1 MTNRIV
7 VENQKTGNP
16 PSEWDIVEIGD
27 ANIVGFATAIS
38 ADPGETVS
46 FKVDTDSADY
56 RIDIY
61 RLGYYGGDGARKVYT
76 IQVQIPSAQV
86 QPDPLI
92 DLTTG
97 LIDCGNWG
105 VSASWVVPADAVTGL
120 YIAKLVRQDTTAGVN
135 HMPFIVRDNGVAG
148 DVLFMTA
155 DTTWQAY
162 NPWGGYNL
170 YGGTLPP
177 GRAYK
182 VSYNRPY
189 NTRGIEL
196 QSGPQD
202 WIFGAEYPAIRW
214 LEQNGYNLSYAT
226 GVDADRDAA
235 SLLAY
240 KILLSVGHD
249 EYWSAGQR
257 ANVEAARDAGVHLA
271 FFSGNE
277 CYWKIRW
284 EPSTDVSA
292 TPYRTMVCY
301 KESRANAKIDPSLVW
316 TGSWRDPRF
325 SPPGDGGR
333 PENGL
338 TGTIFQVDSY
348 RLDTITIPYAYSR
361 LRFWRNTTIA
371 SLTPGQTGS
380 LVTGYLGYE
389 WDEDRD
395 NGARPAGLIDLS
407 LSTVNVNTYLRD
419 YGTTVGTKDAV
430 HSLTLYRAPSGAL
443 VFGAGTVYWAWGLDP
458 NHDNEPTPAD
468 PIVQQVTV
476 NLFADMG
483 VQPATLQPG
492 LVAATASTDTTPP
505 TSTITVPAAGTT
517 WTEGQ
522 QVVISGTAADTGG
535 GIVAGVEVSL
545 DGGTT
550 WRKATGTTSWSYK
563 WTAQAAGS
571 YTLKSRAT
579 DDSVNMQ
586 VPGSGVTVTVG
597 AATTVSVWGFG
608 EQPVTTFIQDPNAV
622 ELGVKF
628 VAAVDGTIVGLK
640 FYKGLQ
646 NEAPHTGSLWAS
658 DGTLLASVTFTDE
671 IITGWQTARFA
682 TPVAIVA
689 GTVYVASYHT
699 AGFYSADANGFATAR
714 TTGPLTALADSD
726 GGNGVF
732 AYGATSA
739 FPATSFQASN
749 YWIDVLFVPSMAPA
763 GVGLFSLSDVPAT
776 VTVNDPSAVELGVK
790 FTTDAAGTV
799 TGVRFYKGP
808 QNTGTHQGRLWT
820 AAGTLLATA
829 TFSSETASGWQ
840 TAYFATAVAIVPGTT
855 YIVSYHSN
863 GFYSA
868 NGAYF
873 GSAHVNGHLTAPADA
888 GAGGNGVYSYG
899 ASGSFPNNSFNATNY
914 WVDVV
919 FVPGS

>member
-1 MTNRIV
+1 MTNKIV
-7 VENQKTGNP
+7 IENQQTGNP
-16 PSEWDIVEIGD
+16 QSEWDIDGIGD
-27 ANIVGFATAIS
+27 ANIVGFATSIS
-38 ADPGETVS
+38 VDPGETVS
-46 FKVDTDSADY
+46 FKVDTDSTDY

-61 RLGYYGGDGARKVYT
+61 RLGYYGGDGARKVT
-76 IQVQIPSAQV
+76 TLQVQLTAAQL
-86 QPDPLI
+86 QPDPLV
-92 DLTTG
+92 DLSTG
-97 LIDCGNWG
+97 LVDAGNWT
-105 VSASWVVPADAVTGL
+105 VSASWPVPSGAVTGL
-120 YIAKLVRQDTTAGVN
+120 YIAKLVRQDTTAGEN
-135 HMPFIVRDNGVAG
+135 HMPFVVRDGGAG
-148 DVLFMTA
+148 SDILFMTA

-162 NPWGGYNL
+162 NSWGGYNL
-170 YGGTLPP
+170 YGGNLPP

-189 NTRGIEL
+189 NTRGIDF

-202 WIFGAEYPAIRW
+202 WIFAAEYPAIRW
-214 LEQNGYNLSYAT
+214 LERNGYDLSYAT
-226 GVDADRDAA
+226 GVDSDANA
-235 SLLAY
+235 AALLAY

-284 EPSTDVSA
+284 EPSTDGSS

-371 SLTPGQTGS
+371 SLQPGQTGS
-380 LVTGYLGYE
+380 LVTNYLGYE

-407 LSTVNVNTYLRD
+407 LSTVTVNSYLRD
-419 YGTTVGTKDAV
+419 YGTTVGTRDAV

-443 VFGAGTVYWAWGLDP
+443 VFGAGTVYWVWGLDS
-458 NHDNEPTPAD
+458 NHDNEPTPED

-483 VQPATLQPG
+483 VQPATLMSG
-492 LVAATASTDTTPP
+492 LVAATASTDTIPP
-505 TSTITVPAAGTT
+505 SSTITSPTPGTT
-517 WTEGQ
+517 WAEGQ
-522 QVVISGTAADTGG
+522 QVVIAGTATDAGG
-535 GIVAGVEVSL
+535 GVVAGVEISI
-545 DGGTT
+545 DGGVT
-550 WRKATGTTSWSYK
+550 WHKAAGTTSWTYN

-579 DDSVNMQ
+579 DDSVNMET
-586 VPGSGVTVTVG
+586 PGSGVAVTVS
-597 AATTVSVWGFG
+597 AATTVGLWGFS
-608 EQPVTTFIQDPNAV
+608 EQPATVFIQDPNGV

-628 VAAVDGTIVGLK
+628 LSTVNGTVAGLK

-646 NEAPHTGSLWAS
+646 NEGPHTGNLWSS
-658 DGTLLASVTFTDE
+658 DGTLLASVIFADE
-671 IITGWQTARFA
+671 ILSGWQTATFE
-682 TPVAIVA
+682 TPVEITA
-689 GTVYVASYHT
+689 GTIYVASYYSS
-699 AGFYSADANGFATAR
+699 GFYSADANGLASGHTN
-714 TTGPLTALADSD
+714 GPLTALADSD
-726 GGNGVF
+726 VGNGVF
-732 AYGATSA
+732 AYGPSSS
-739 FPATSFQASN
+739 FPNTSFQGSN
-749 YWIDVLFVPSMAPA
+749 YWIDVMFEPGATP
-763 GVGLFSLSDVPAT
+763 VGDSLFSLSDVPAT

-790 FTTDAAGTV
+790 FTAGVAGTIA
-799 TGVRFYKGP
+799 GIRFYKGS
-808 QNTGTHQGRLWT
+808 QNTGAHQGRLWT
-820 AAGTLLATA
+820 DTGSLLATVS
-829 TFSSETASGWQ
+829 FSGETASGWQ
-840 TAYFATAVAIVPGTT
+840 TAYLITPIAISPGTT
-855 YIVSYHSN
+855 YIISYHSE

-868 NGAYF
+868 SGAYF
-873 GSAHVNGHLTAPADA
+873 ATAHTNGPLTAPSDA
-888 GAGGNGVYSYG
+888 SVSGNGVYSYG
-899 ASGSFPNNSFNATNY
+899 AAGSFPANSFNATNY
-914 WVDVV
+914 WVDVI
-919 FVPGS
+919 FVPD